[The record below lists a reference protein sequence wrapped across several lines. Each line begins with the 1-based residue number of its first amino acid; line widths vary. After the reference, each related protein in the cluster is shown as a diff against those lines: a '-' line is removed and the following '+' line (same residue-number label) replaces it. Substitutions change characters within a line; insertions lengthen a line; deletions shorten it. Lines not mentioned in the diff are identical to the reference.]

1 MLCSGY
7 ALIYLFLRQAHNDR
21 VGRLQ
26 LTATENHL
34 SEVRVRRNGTFS
46 CHHILID
53 KDKDR
58 KERVSCNNDM
68 QKNSLAGNR
77 TPAAAVKTPNPSH
90 QTTRDMSLVDIVCYI
105 NLRQMH
111 IRICSVCHD
120 YGPAYMFLP
129 RFLRPGQHSQGLYWE
144 CTINSPLAC
153 LGRTSNIGQLRY
165 HLSSF
170 EIKYLT
176 SSLLIG

>member
-7 ALIYLFLRQAHNDR
+7 ALIYLFLRQTHNDR

-90 QTTRDMSLVDIVCYI
+90 YERMAQWLARLSLTAEIGV
-105 NLRQMH
+105 
-111 IRICSVCHD
+111 
-120 YGPAYMFLP
+120 
-129 RFLRPGQHSQGLYWE
+129 RFPV
-144 CTINSPLAC
+144 SPMNFMC
-153 LGRTSNIGQLRY
+153 
-165 HLSSF
+165 F
-170 EIKYLT
+170 M
-176 SSLLIG
+176 